1 MNSLTVRPALLTDLA
16 TIEQIENRCFSGNR
30 RASRRSLKHSLTS
43 PAQSVWVA
51 VIRHEGRRQVAGAM
65 VLHHHLR
72 SIRIYSLAVLPPFRG
87 SGAGRLLV
95 QRAVRLARRAGCR
108 AVSLEAECRNR
119 ILTGWYER
127 LGFQTVCV
135 LKDYYSP
142 GHHAVRMKRTLCS
155 EHAGRRVCGC
165 S

>member
-1 MNSLTVRPALLTDLA
+1 MNSLSVRLAVPADLPA
-16 TIEQIENRCFSGNR
+16 MEQIENRCFRGSR
-30 RASRRSLKHSLTS
+30 RASRRSLKHSLVS

-51 VIRHEGRRQVAGAM
+51 VVRHKGRRQVAGAM
-65 VLHHHLR
+65 VLHHHTR

-95 QRAVRLARRAGCR
+95 RKAVQLARRSGR
-108 AVSLEAECRNR
+108 RSVTLEADRRNR

-127 LGFQTVCV
+127 LGFHIARI

-142 GHHAVRMKRTLCS
+142 GRHAVRMQFELEPKR
-155 EHAGRRVCGC
+155 AGGKTCGC
-165 S
+165 A